1 MRQIEFTLGRTCNIH
16 VENPCLVNPCH
27 NNGQCIPELEPG
39 EFTCICTSGYFGQ
52 FCESF
57 LESKF
62 IYIIFTIKKK
72 TFYV

>member
-16 VENPCLVNPCH
+16 VENPCLVNPCQ

-39 EFTCICTSGYFGQ
+39 EFSCICTSGYFGQ
-52 FCESF
+52 LCESF

-62 IYIIFTIKKK
+62 FINNMYYKKNIF
-72 TFYV
+72 